1 MREAMLLA
9 LAAVLEVGGDAL
21 VRWGLKGGRWYGLAL
36 GAAVLFGYGLSV
48 NLPKW
53 DFGRLMGVYIAAFF
67 VVAQAVAVV
76 FFHERLHVL
85 EQRLLTRVARVEVAG
100 EGDLVEPQARLARG
114 ALERVQPV
122 LAALVLGDRERDPL
136 LRLER
141 ELTVPELR
149 PEACVRACP

>member
-67 VVAQAVAVV
+67 VVAQAVALV
-76 FFHERLHVL
+76 FFHERLQLPTIV
-85 EQRLLTRVARVEVAG
+85 G
-100 EGDLVEPQARLARG
+100 G
-114 ALERVQPV
+114 ALIIAGGILITVWRVQ
-122 LAALVLGDRERDPL
+122 
-136 LRLER
+136 
-141 ELTVPELR
+141 
-149 PEACVRACP
+149 

>member
-1 MREAMLLA
+1 MREALFLA

-36 GAAVLFGYGLSV
+36 GAVVLFAYGLSV

-76 FFHERLHVL
+76 FFHERLQLPTIV
-85 EQRLLTRVARVEVAG
+85 G
-100 EGDLVEPQARLARG
+100 G
-114 ALERVQPV
+114 ALIIAGGILITVWRVQ
-122 LAALVLGDRERDPL
+122 
-136 LRLER
+136 
-141 ELTVPELR
+141 
-149 PEACVRACP
+149 